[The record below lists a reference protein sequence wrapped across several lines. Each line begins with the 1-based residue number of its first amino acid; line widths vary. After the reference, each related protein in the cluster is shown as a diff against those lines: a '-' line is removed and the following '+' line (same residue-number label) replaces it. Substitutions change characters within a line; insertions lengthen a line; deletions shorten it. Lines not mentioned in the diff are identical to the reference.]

1 MKLNFKIFIFIYI
14 LLNIQNIYA
23 SEKYTFGIGLGNCY
37 GGLGT
42 MVGTVSDN
50 DMKYLSAGIQSHSSY
65 DGTSYRIGIG
75 WIKTDLITSTSNNHG
90 IGLYIGSLGKEYYY
104 LEKDVNM
111 YGKYRNIYGYGLT
124 YNYFFNGINKS
135 GTHLG
140 LSLIKSIDSYENNGF
155 LSLDIGYQF

>member
-1 MKLNFKIFIFIYI
+1 MKLSFKIVIFI
-14 LLNIQNIYA
+14 LLSIQNIHA
-23 SEKYTFGIGLGNCY
+23 NEKYTFGIGLGNCY

-42 MVGTVSDN
+42 MVGTVSNN
-50 DMKYLSAGIQSHSSY
+50 DMKYLSAGIHRHTSY
-65 DGTSYRIGIG
+65 DGTSYSIGIG
-75 WIKTDLITSTSNNHG
+75 WIKTDLISNTSNNHG
-90 IGLYIGSLGKEYYY
+90 LGLYIGLLGKEYYY

-111 YGKYRNIYGYGLT
+111 YEKDKNIYGYGLT

-140 LSLIKSIDSYENNGF
+140 LSLIKSIDSFENNGF